1 MNKNGKLFGK
11 ISIIDIIVVV
21 CIVVLAFGIYAK
33 FTSSS
38 DAVSS
43 SERANIEFVYK
54 VKSVRDYTVKGFE
67 KGGSFYDSDT
77 KEYMGEVVGVT
88 AEPAIMDVN
97 LVDGTYKNVEVPDKF
112 DAYVTVRVNGKY
124 NSLGYYTTDNK
135 YIGAGSTLNA
145 WSKFT
150 NTGGEIV
157 AVHEVTE

>member
-21 CIVVLAFGIYAK
+21 CVVVLAFGIYAK

-38 DAVSS
+38 DAVTS
-43 SERANIEFVYK
+43 SEKAEIEFVYK

-77 KEYMGEVVGVT
+77 KEYMGEVVSVS
-88 AEPAIMDVN
+88 ADPAVMDVN
-97 LVDGTYKNVEVPDKF
+97 LVDGTYTTVDVPDKY
-112 DAYVTVRVNGKY
+112 DAYVTVRVSGKY
-124 NSLGYYTTDNK
+124 NSLGYYTDGNK
-135 YIGAGSTLNA
+135 YIAAGSTLNA
-145 WSKFT
+145 WSKYT

-157 AVHEVTE
+157 AVHEAE

>member
-21 CIVVLAFGIYAK
+21 CIVVLAFGLYAK

-38 DAVSS
+38 DAVTS
-43 SERANIEFVYK
+43 SEKANIEFVYK
-54 VKSVRDYTVKGFE
+54 VKSVRDYTVDGFR
-67 KGGSFYDSDT
+67 KGGPLYDSDT

-88 AEPAIMDVN
+88 TEPARMQVS
-97 LVDGTYKNVEVPDKF
+97 LVDGTYTDLEIPNKY
-112 DAYVTVRVNGKY
+112 DAYVTVRVSGKY
-124 NSLGYYTTDNK
+124 NSLGYYTNDNK

-150 NTGGEIV
+150 TTGGEIV
-157 AVHEVTE
+157 DVYEIQ